1 MPAPM
6 WTRPTVPIHSRRYLG
21 AKTRLLDF
29 LDSVMRAEVGPFE
42 SFADLFAGTGVVAH
56 HFNQPEVRV
65 LAVDLLRLNEV
76 ALRTFLGITEVDE
89 TRLEGLFQTLEA
101 LPIESE
107 RYFSAHY
114 GERFFSRADAQ
125 RLGAMRDQLQL
136 WRSTDAISESEEALL
151 LTSLLY
157 AADRIAHT
165 CGHYDAYR
173 LGGERLTGVQLA
185 RPLIDLEANRGNQVW
200 RGDANVLAAQ
210 VDAEVVYLDPPYNSR
225 QYSDTYHL
233 LENLICW
240 EKPPV
245 FGKAGKM
252 NRKHLKSRYC
262 SMVQAPRALHEL
274 VSSLHCRVI
283 AFSYNN
289 MAGKGHVRSNA
300 CLPDHTL
307 REILATRGQ
316 VEVFEQ
322 PFQPFNAGKR
332 QIEAHTERLFICR
345 VNRRPQ

>member
-1 MPAPM
+1 MPA
-6 WTRPTVPIHSRRYLG
+6 WERPVVPIHSRRYLG

-29 LDSVMRAEVGPFE
+29 LEQVLHSEVGPFE

-56 HFNQPEVRV
+56 RFNRPDVRV
-65 LAVDLLRLNEV
+65 TAVDLLRLNEV
-76 ALRTFLGITEVDE
+76 ALRTFLCT
-89 TRLEGLFQTLEA
+89 TRLETTRLELLLQA
-101 LPIESE
+101 LESLPFESE
-107 RYFSAHY
+107 QYFSSHY

-125 RLGAMRDQLQL
+125 RLGAMRDQVQR
-136 WRSTDAISESEEALL
+136 WRMHGEISEGEEALL

-173 LGGERLTGVQLA
+173 LSGKRLTGIQLA
-185 RPLIDLEANRGNQVW
+185 RPLVEVEANRGNQVW
-200 RGDANVLAAQ
+200 RGDANLWAAQ
-210 VDAEVVYLDPPYNSR
+210 LEAEVVYLDPPYNSR

-252 NRKHLKSRYC
+252 NRAHLKSRYC
-262 SMVQAPRALHEL
+262 SATHAPRAMQEL
-274 VSSLHCRVI
+274 VSSLRCRVI
-283 AFSYNN
+283 VVSYNN
-289 MAGKGHVRSNA
+289 MAHKGHVRSNA
-300 CLPDHTL
+300 CLSDEHL
-307 REILATRGQ
+307 REILATRGK

-322 PFQPFNAGKR
+322 PFQPFNAGKA
-332 QIEAHTERLFICR
+332 QIEAHTERVFLCR
-345 VNRRPQ
+345 VAKGGA